1 MKLTPQ
7 DILGQTFN
15 KKINGYDRIEVQQFL
30 VLVAETLESEI
41 LEKEKMKKKLEKLQN
56 DIQKYERKEDILRE
70 TLVSAHRFSKDI
82 KSNSEKEGEMIVK
95 ESEMRADEIINSAV
109 QRQKD
114 LKSEIK
120 NLKFKRKEI
129 ENDLINMLNSL
140 KELIESYQIEDDEF
154 EKVEYLGK

>member
-15 KKINGYDRIEVQQFL
+15 RKVNGYDKMEVQQFL
-30 VLVAETLESEI
+30 VLIAETLESEI
-41 LEKEKMKKKLEKLQN
+41 FEKEKLKKKFEKA
-56 DIQKYERKEDILRE
+56 QKDLLKFERKEDILRE

-95 ESEMRADEIINSAV
+95 EAEMRADEIINDAV
-109 QRQKD
+109 RRQKD
-114 LKSEIK
+114 LKGEIK

-140 KELIESYQIEDDEF
+140 KELIESYQIEDEDF
-154 EKVEYLGK
+154 EKVEYLSK